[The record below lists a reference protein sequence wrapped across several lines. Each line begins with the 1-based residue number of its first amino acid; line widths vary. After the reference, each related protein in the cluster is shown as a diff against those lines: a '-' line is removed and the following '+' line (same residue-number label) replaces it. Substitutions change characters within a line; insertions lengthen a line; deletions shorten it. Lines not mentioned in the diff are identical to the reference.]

1 MDSPFPHGKGL
12 LLCPR
17 LLRQL
22 TAFARQKQKRR
33 ITLCIVRSIWA
44 KQLAILKG
52 GAAQCL

>member
-17 LLRQL
+17 FLRQL
-22 TAFARQKQKRR
+22 HAFVRQKQTRR

-44 KQLAILKG
+44 KQQAVLKG